1 MQKMHCHLK
10 MNEYRKTNSHL
21 TACSANYLRL
31 KKILSSYERSNLV
44 LRNSLNT
51 HIYNASFDLKI
62 LSKHSSTCDLIFTN
76 LDSKL
81 LNSFQF
87 ELSIYHDVELCEVSS
102 FNGHSPSRLPFQF
115 EKFPKSNDEKSQ
127 QNRFLTEVLDIIL
140 NSGFYEK

>member
-1 MQKMHCHLK
+1 M
-10 MNEYRKTNSHL
+10 
-21 TACSANYLRL
+21 
-31 KKILSSYERSNLV
+31 
-44 LRNSLNT
+44 
-51 HIYNASFDLKI
+51 
-62 LSKHSSTCDLIFTN
+62 SKHSSTCDLIFTN

-102 FNGHSPSRLPFQF
+102 FNGHSPSRFPFQF